1 MTETSKFWIRN
12 NVKNSNWWWNYRCCF
27 LNVTINPTKWI
38 FARQLVLPWSC
49 IWTTVPLSGHSVR
62 FTSLL
67 HWSCTV
73 CWQNQHAHIIDMFIY
88 VNRRRGLLH
97 ERERLFELDQVDSGT
112 RLGHFRC
119 RQGADWEK
127 SQKYTVRFQFVWQL
141 LESIHMLNVGV
152 KLLTYLCSLNYLCA
166 GSF

>member
-67 HWSCTV
+67 HWSCTASR
-73 CWQNQHAHIIDMFIY
+73 QNAERVQHSHSFDVFTTTHMF
-88 VNRRRGLLH
+88 
-97 ERERLFELDQVDSGT
+97 LFALGEGDYYTSGNDFSNWTKSIQELDSATSD
-112 RLGHFRC
+112 
-119 RQGADWEK
+119 ADKALIEK
-127 SQKYTVRFQFVWQL
+127 SRKST
-141 LESIHMLNVGV
+141 
-152 KLLTYLCSLNYLCA
+152 LCVFNLFGNFWNPFIC
-166 GSF
+166 